1 MSSDEASAKAGD
13 LQELKRLKRLHD
25 HTEKLK
31 DLGFKEVD
39 PGDIW
44 VEKTCK
50 EAARDAP
57 AYMGCSK
64 CRYSERGCARC
75 VQNFVSTKKRTPGAD
90 AQEEAAQPP
99 ASTRRHRVDHFGE
112 RPPKHI
118 ICDHRVKETQ
128 Q

>member
-13 LQELKRLKRLHD
+13 LQELERLKRLHD
-25 HTEKLK
+25 HAEK

-64 CRYSERGCARC
+64 CRYSKRGCARC

-90 AQEEAAQPP
+90 AQEEAARIQ
-99 ASTRRHRVDHFGE
+99 RRRRVDHFGDE
-112 RPPKHI
+112 KPRKRI
-118 ICDHRVKETQ
+118 IIVNR
-128 Q
+128 